1 MSEYTEYD
9 SFTRADGTKFV
20 GRYKAGKNIIEKI
33 DADGKRTVIS
43 SQKSGSSKSG
53 NRNALAST
61 FDNFKSGLQKAE
73 GGEELTYSDEN
84 ITSGRGGGFFGGRDI
99 ASSVTLSDGTVIS
112 SSAGKTA
119 NEVAT
124 VRRLA
129 DEIGAAYIEKEE
141 EGTNGNAVDGEE
153 TVLDTVTNDA
163 LTNVENISDDTFG
176 VNVDTEDG
184 VVNSTDTIENYF
196 DNTVTSLVN
205 TAAGQE
211 QNQESALATSV
222 GEAEDEAI
230 SYMTGGTA
238 SNVLNPGGAQGLLSS
253 DDDEDDPFNRRKTL
267 IGA

>member
-1 MSEYTEYD
+1 M
-9 SFTRADGTKFV
+9 K
-20 GRYKAGKNIIEKI
+20 KI
-33 DADGKRTVIS
+33 DSDGKRTVIS

-53 NRNALAST
+53 NRNALAAT
-61 FDNFKSGLQKAE
+61 FDNFKSGLEKAE
-73 GGEELTYSDEN
+73 AGEELTYSDEN
-84 ITSGRGGGFFGGRDI
+84 VTSGRGGGFFGGRDI

-141 EGTNGNAVDGEE
+141 EGADGDGNGEGGEE
-153 TVLDTVTNDA
+153 TVLDTVTNET
-163 LTNVENISDDTFG
+163 LTDVENISDDTFG
-176 VNVDTEDG
+176 VDIETEDG

-196 DNTVTSLVN
+196 DNTATSVN
-205 TAAGQE
+205 TAAGQ
-211 QNQESALATSV
+211 QTNMESALTTSV

-230 SYMTGGTA
+230 SYMTSGTG
-238 SNVLNPGGAQGLLSS
+238 SNILTTAQGLLAG
-253 DDDEDDPFNRRKTL
+253 DDEDEFDVFNRRKTL